1 MANLPTSQTLL
12 ERLRERDQEA
22 WKRLDYL
29 YSPLVRNWYRDW
41 GVPAA
46 DIEDLTQEALQA
58 VSSGLGTFRRD
69 RPGDSFRG
77 WLRVISR
84 HKFLDHAR
92 RMSGQPRAAGG
103 SVAQQRLLEVPAD
116 ADPNPT
122 ETLQEAK
129 GIYRRALELVRSQFE
144 DKSWQAFWRCAVDG
158 QAPADVAKEMQM
170 SAAAVRQAKSRILRR
185 LKDEFGELLA

>member
-1 MANLPTSQTLL
+1 MPIHFVSLRTWLLFYLTIPCDRSFTGASESCVANLPTSQTLL

-92 RMSGQPRAAGG
+92 RMSGQPRAG
-103 SVAQQRLLEVPAD
+103 RD
-116 ADPNPT
+116 R
-122 ETLQEAK
+122 ET
-129 GIYRRALELVRSQFE
+129 
-144 DKSWQAFWRCAVDG
+144 CAC
-158 QAPADVAKEMQM
+158 
-170 SAAAVRQAKSRILRR
+170 
-185 LKDEFGELLA
+185 